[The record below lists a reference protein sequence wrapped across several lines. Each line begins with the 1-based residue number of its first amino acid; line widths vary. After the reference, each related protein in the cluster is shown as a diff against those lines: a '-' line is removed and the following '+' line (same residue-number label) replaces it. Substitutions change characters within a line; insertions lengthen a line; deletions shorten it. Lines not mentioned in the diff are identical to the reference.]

1 MENAASLIVLKI
13 KGFPPLPAVAAKLIK
28 ITGDPD
34 SSIEDIAAIISM
46 DPSFAIETL
55 RLANSPI
62 WGRIHGIDSIKEAL
76 SVLGISAV
84 RDMILSKAVFN
95 SFKHSVKIGKAFT
108 QKFWEHSF
116 LCSLAA
122 NMIADDLKANKDSCF
137 IAGLLHDIGKLV
149 IYLALPGEFV
159 RIADQSKANLFG
171 SFRQE
176 SEIIGVTHDQVGRLL
191 LEHWLFPQD
200 LISAVGCHHHPQKTN
215 EMGLV
220 PMIVNIADIISNCV
234 KIQDEIRLD
243 ENTCNAWI
251 TKGSAAFFKKHD
263 KDWNSHRL
271 LQYVERLT
279 KLKEENIETMR
290 LFLS

>member
-1 MENAASLIVLKI
+1 MEKAASIIIRKI

-28 ITGDPD
+28 LTGDPD

-62 WGRIHGIDSIKEAL
+62 WGRIHGIASIKEAL

-84 RDMILSKAVFN
+84 RDLILSKAVFN
-95 SFKHSVKIGKAFT
+95 SFKHIGKTGKAFT

-116 LCSLAA
+116 LCGLAA

-149 IYLALPGEFV
+149 VYLALPGEFV
-159 RIADQSKANLFG
+159 RIADQSEANLFG
-171 SFRQE
+171 SLKYE
-176 SEIIGVTHDQVGRLL
+176 SKIIGVTHDRVGQLL

-200 LISAVGCHHHPQKTN
+200 LIFAVGYHHHPQKTD
-215 EMGLV
+215 EISLV
-220 PMIVNIADIISNCV
+220 PMIVNIGDIISNCV
-234 KIQDEIRLD
+234 QVQDETQLD
-243 ENTCNAWI
+243 ENACCAWI
-251 TKGSAAFFKKHD
+251 TKGRTAFFKKHD
-263 KDWNSHRL
+263 KDWNSLRL
-271 LQYVERLT
+271 LQYIERLT
-279 KLKEENIETMR
+279 TLKEENIETMR